1 MIDGYNWR
9 YINLPATNLKDMA
22 KQSIMNNKALYFSC
36 DVGKQLNKTAGILNV
51 DQYQPDQLF
60 GVKLNMDKKQRIQT
74 FESSSSHGMA
84 FIGVDTDWDAMFSP
98 EL

>member
-9 YINLPATNLKDMA
+9 YINLPAINLKDMA
-22 KQSIMNNKALYFSC
+22 KQSIMNNEALYFSC

-84 FIGVDTDWDAMFSP
+84 LIGVDTDWDAMFSP